1 MSEKMFT
8 GADKA
13 IRASTVADEHCGS
26 LSWREGCRWT
36 KSPAKSRGATMF
48 RIASPLPRP
57 PILAALIVVGLY
69 LSAASPAEAVEPVIR
84 STAASW
90 SALDPSLELGRA
102 SCWER
107 VCQYG

>member
-1 MSEKMFT
+1 MLPHISAQMFT
-8 GADKA
+8 GADKS

-36 KSPAKSRGATMF
+36 KSPATSRGATMF

-69 LSAASPAEAVEPVIR
+69 LSAASPAEAVEPR
-84 STAASW
+84 SEEHTSE
-90 SALDPSLELGRA
+90 LQSLMRI
-102 SCWER
+102 S
-107 VCQYG
+107 Y

>member
-1 MSEKMFT
+1 
-8 GADKA
+8 
-13 IRASTVADEHCGS
+13 
-26 LSWREGCRWT
+26 
-36 KSPAKSRGATMF
+36 MF

-90 SALDPSLELGRA
+90 SALDPSLAPVAILAALLGSAGVALRI
-102 SCWER
+102 R
-107 VCQYG
+107 QGRPG